1 MALAVQ
7 WLQLHTS
14 TAVATGSI
22 PDQETK
28 TLHATICSPKKKK
41 KIKIVTLRNTKW
53 NLIVVLFCIFLMA
66 NGAEHLFICLLTFY
80 MSCLEK

>member
-28 TLHATICSPKKKK
+28 TLHAMHCGGKKS
-41 KIKIVTLRNTKW
+41 L
-53 NLIVVLFCIFLMA
+53 
-66 NGAEHLFICLLTFY
+66 
-80 MSCLEK
+80 